1 MSKSRKITNKRIR
14 KHYRKS
20 KVEVQMLADKN
31 TVSQK
36 NVSFQENTNIEFENS
51 ELGEAHRNL
60 EDMTNRIVAQRH
72 GNIFD

>member
-36 NVSFQENTNIEFENS
+36 NVSF
-51 ELGEAHRNL
+51 
-60 EDMTNRIVAQRH
+60 
-72 GNIFD
+72 